1 MAHGASVAVFIAQLV
16 VLLVGGR
23 LMGELMQRL
32 GQPSVIG
39 QIIAGVLLG
48 PSVLGA
54 LAPGAW
60 HALFPAVAQQQ
71 AMLDAVA
78 QLGIL
83 LLLLI
88 TGMETNLSV
97 FRDAQRPAISV
108 SLSGVIVPF
117 LCGCLLGAL
126 LPAAMLPNAQRRLVT
141 TLFLGTALS
150 ISSVKI
156 VALVVRDL
164 GFLRRTVGQVIL
176 AAAVLDDT
184 IGWIVVSV
192 TFGLALHG
200 AIDLAAVAHSVL
212 GAALFLALSLTVGRR
227 LVFNVLRWSN
237 DTLAS
242 EMANITTIVV
252 ITGFLALLTNVL
264 GVHFVLGAFIA
275 GLLVG
280 QSPMLTRQLGAQ
292 LRGLIIGL
300 FMPAFFTLVG
310 LRVDIGA
317 LAQPAFLWLTLVL
330 IALASVGK
338 FLGAFIGGRFGGM
351 TPAASF
357 AVGCGMN
364 ARGSTEV
371 IVATIGLQVGA
382 LNPHLFTA
390 IVAMA
395 VVTTMAMPPMLRWAF
410 SRVPL
415 TEAERTRLEREDFE
429 ARAFLPGIDRLL
441 LAVDGSPSGRFASQ
455 LAGWL
460 AATRRT
466 PITVM
471 QLEMSRAGAAGDS
484 PRQQASEVVQAAA
497 AAGAAASAAGRP
509 GSRAAAAAH
518 SEPVPVTT
526 RSETAVDTHSAIA
539 TEAHKG
545 YGLLLIGCEPAASAE
560 TFAPEIT
567 RTVADFPGAFGIAIA
582 RGAHRRPPAGPLHM
596 LVTVSGTRASRQGAE
611 VAITL
616 AQSARGSVTALHVG
630 APRWRAPRWRL
641 RFGEAFVP
649 RGYADAVVREIIEM
663 GEHYGVE
670 VRGEIRSSGTLR
682 NAVMRE
688 LTRAHY
694 DLLVMG
700 VSPRA
705 AEPLFLGELAAEML
719 LRADFA
725 SFHLRRAA
733 PAPDRVGLGGSQ
745 LAGPPSVVPRCRLA
759 ASQTVAG

>member
-60 HALFPAVAQQQ
+60 HALFPAVAEQQS
-71 AMLDAVA
+71 MLDAVS

-97 FRDAQRPAISV
+97 FRDARRPAVSV

-126 LPAAMLPNAQRRLVT
+126 LPEAMLPHAERRLIT

-200 AIDLAAVAHSVL
+200 VIDLAAVARSVL

-227 LVFNVLRWSN
+227 LVFNLLRWSN

-252 ITGFLALLTNVL
+252 ITGLLALLTNVL

-275 GLLVG
+275 GLLIG

-300 FMPAFFTLVG
+300 FMPVFFTLVG
-310 LRVDIGA
+310 LRVDVGA
-317 LAQPAFLWLTLVL
+317 LTQPAFLWLTLVL
-330 IALASVGK
+330 IVLASVGK

-351 TPAASF
+351 TPAESF

-382 LNPHLFTA
+382 LNPQLFTA

-415 TEAERTRLEREDFE
+415 TEAERARLEREDFE
-429 ARAFLPGIDRLL
+429 ARAFLPAIDRLL
-441 LAVDGSPSGRFASQ
+441 VAVDASPSGRFASQ

-471 QLEMSRAGAAGDS
+471 QLEAPGAGTRG
-484 PRQQASEVVQAAA
+484 PPPQQQASEVVKAAA
-497 AAGAAASAAGRP
+497 AAGATQG
-509 GSRAAAAAH
+509 
-518 SEPVPVTT
+518 EPVAVTT
-526 RSETAVDTHSAIA
+526 RSETAADTHSAIA
-539 TEAHKG
+539 TEAQKG

-567 RTVADFPGAFGIAIA
+567 RTVADFPAAFGIAIA

-616 AQSARGSVTALHVG
+616 AQAARGSVTALHVG
-630 APRWRAPRWRL
+630 AARWRAPHWRL

-682 NAVMRE
+682 NAVLRE
-688 LTRAHY
+688 LAHAPY

-700 VSPRA
+700 LSPRA
-705 AEPLFLGELAAEML
+705 GEPLFLGELAAEML
-719 LRADFA
+719 LRAQTSLLFICGEP
-725 SFHLRRAA
+725 LTR
-733 PAPDRVGLGGSQ
+733 PAG
-745 LAGPPSVVPRCRLA
+745 
-759 ASQTVAG
+759 

>member
-23 LMGELMQRL
+23 LLGELLQRL

-60 HALFPAVAQQQ
+60 HALFPAIAQQQ

-97 FRDAQRPAISV
+97 FRDARRPAVSV

-126 LPAAMLPNAQRRLVT
+126 LPDAMLPHPQRRLVT

-252 ITGFLALLTNVL
+252 ITGLLALLTNVL

-300 FMPAFFTLVG
+300 FMPVFFTLVG
-310 LRVDIGA
+310 LRVDVGA

-330 IALASVGK
+330 IAVASVGK

-351 TPAASF
+351 TPAESF

-429 ARAFLPGIDRLL
+429 VRAFLPAIDRLL
-441 LAVDGSPSGRFASQ
+441 VTVDSSPSGRFASQ

-471 QLEMSRAGAAGDS
+471 QLEVPAAGTTGN
-484 PRQQASEVVQAAA
+484 PPQQQASEVVKAAA
-497 AAGAAASAAGRP
+497 AAGAAASAAGMP
-509 GSRAAAAAH
+509 GSRAPAAAAQTD
-518 SEPVPVTT
+518 PVTVTT
-526 RSETAVDTHSAIA
+526 RSEAAADTHSAIA
-539 TEAHKG
+539 TEAQKG

-567 RTVADFPGAFGIAIA
+567 RTVADFPGAFAIAIA

-616 AQSARGSVTALHVG
+616 AQAARGSVTALHVG
-630 APRWRAPRWRL
+630 AARWRAPRWRL

-649 RGYADAVVREIIEM
+649 RGYADAVVRDIIEM

-682 NAVMRE
+682 NAVLRE

-705 AEPLFLGELAAEML
+705 GQPLFLGELAAEML
-719 LRADFA
+719 LRAQTSLLFVCGEP
-725 SFHLRRAA
+725 LPR
-733 PAPDRVGLGGSQ
+733 PVG
-745 LAGPPSVVPRCRLA
+745 
-759 ASQTVAG
+759 

>member
-1 MAHGASVAVFIAQLV
+1 
-16 VLLVGGR
+16 
-23 LMGELMQRL
+23 
-32 GQPSVIG
+32 
-39 QIIAGVLLG
+39 
-48 PSVLGA
+48 
-54 LAPGAW
+54 
-60 HALFPAVAQQQ
+60 
-71 AMLDAVA
+71 
-78 QLGIL
+78 
-83 LLLLI
+83 
-88 TGMETNLSV
+88 
-97 FRDAQRPAISV
+97 
-108 SLSGVIVPF
+108 
-117 LCGCLLGAL
+117 
-126 LPAAMLPNAQRRLVT
+126 
-141 TLFLGTALS
+141 
-150 ISSVKI
+150 
-156 VALVVRDL
+156 VVRDL

-200 AIDLAAVAHSVL
+200 AIDLAAVARSVL
-212 GAALFLALSLTVGRR
+212 GAALFLALSFTVGRR
-227 LVFNVLRWSN
+227 LVFNLLRWSN

-252 ITGFLALLTNVL
+252 ITGLLALLTNVL

-275 GLLVG
+275 GLLIG

-300 FMPAFFTLVG
+300 FMPVFFTLVG
-310 LRVDIGA
+310 LMVDVGA

-330 IALASVGK
+330 IVLASVGK

-351 TPAASF
+351 TPAESF

-382 LNPHLFTA
+382 LNPQLFTA

-415 TEAERTRLEREDFE
+415 TEAERARLEREDFE
-429 ARAFLPGIDRLL
+429 ARAFLPAIDRLL
-441 LAVDGSPSGRFASQ
+441 VAVDASPSGRFASQ

-471 QLEMSRAGAAGDS
+471 QLEAPGAGTRG
-484 PRQQASEVVQAAA
+484 PPPQQQASEVVKAAA
-497 AAGAAASAAGRP
+497 AAGATQG
-509 GSRAAAAAH
+509 G
-518 SEPVPVTT
+518 PVAVTT
-526 RSETAVDTHSAIA
+526 RSETAADTHSAIA
-539 TEAHKG
+539 TEAQKG

-616 AQSARGSVTALHVG
+616 AQAARGSVTALHVG
-630 APRWRAPRWRL
+630 AARWRAPHWRL

-682 NAVMRE
+682 NAVLRE
-688 LTRAHY
+688 LAHAPY

-700 VSPRA
+700 LSPRA
-705 AEPLFLGELAAEML
+705 GEPLFLGELAAEML
-719 LRADFA
+719 LRAQTSLLFICGEPLTRPAGYVSPRVRTFSQALGVAEHYAACGCTVKRRAKPATECRSRLRKPHENCTNRSTLRSRAAEALRWHRDGRRPSVRCTGRA
-725 SFHLRRAA
+725 RARRYAVRLRRIFHRGETDSDA
-733 PAPDRVGLGGSQ
+733 
-745 LAGPPSVVPRCRLA
+745 
-759 ASQTVAG
+759 

>member
-1 MAHGASVAVFIAQLV
+1 
-16 VLLVGGR
+16 
-23 LMGELMQRL
+23 
-32 GQPSVIG
+32 
-39 QIIAGVLLG
+39 
-48 PSVLGA
+48 
-54 LAPGAW
+54 
-60 HALFPAVAQQQ
+60 
-71 AMLDAVA
+71 
-78 QLGIL
+78 
-83 LLLLI
+83 
-88 TGMETNLSV
+88 METNLSV
-97 FRDAQRPAISV
+97 FRDARRPAISV
-108 SLSGVIVPF
+108 SLSGVVVPF

-126 LPAAMLPNAQRRLVT
+126 LPEAMLPHAQRRLVT

-252 ITGFLALLTNVL
+252 ITGLLALLTNVL

-300 FMPAFFTLVG
+300 FMPVFFTLVG
-310 LRVDIGA
+310 LRVDVGA

-351 TPAASF
+351 TPAESF

-429 ARAFLPGIDRLL
+429 ARAFLPAIDRLL
-441 LAVDGSPSGRFASQ
+441 VAVDASPSGRFASQ

-471 QLEMSRAGAAGDS
+471 QLEAPAAGTTGN
-484 PRQQASEVVQAAA
+484 PPQQQASEVVKAAA
-497 AAGAAASAAGRP
+497 AAGQT
-509 GSRAAAAAH
+509 
-518 SEPVPVTT
+518 EPVTVTT
-526 RSETAVDTHSAIA
+526 RSETAADTHSAIA
-539 TEAHKG
+539 TEAQKG

-567 RTVADFPGAFGIAIA
+567 RTVADFPGAFAIAIA

-596 LVTVSGTRASRQGAE
+596 LVTASGTRASRQGAE

-616 AQSARGSVTALHVG
+616 AQAARGSVTALHVG
-630 APRWRAPRWRL
+630 AARWRAPRWRL

-649 RGYADAVVREIIEM
+649 RGYADAVVRDIIEM

-682 NAVMRE
+682 NAVLRE

-694 DLLVMG
+694 DLLIMG

-705 AEPLFLGELAAEML
+705 GQPLFLGELAAEML
-719 LRADFA
+719 LRAQTSLLFVCGEP
-725 SFHLRRAA
+725 LPR
-733 PAPDRVGLGGSQ
+733 PVG
-745 LAGPPSVVPRCRLA
+745 
-759 ASQTVAG
+759 